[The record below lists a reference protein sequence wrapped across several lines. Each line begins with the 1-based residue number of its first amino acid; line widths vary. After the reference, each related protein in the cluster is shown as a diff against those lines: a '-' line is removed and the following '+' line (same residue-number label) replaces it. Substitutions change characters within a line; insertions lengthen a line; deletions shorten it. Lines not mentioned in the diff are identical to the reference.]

1 MKKEKKYNKWLIE
14 VAAKISSKECKANQ
28 IICPQCNEKCIDYLY
43 IGDEKT
49 RIGYLQV
56 WCNNCL
62 NGIYISRV
70 VVPDGLKMIS
80 FEDDIDLNSIIPYYH
95 KLTPNK

>member
-1 MKKEKKYNKWLIE
+1 MFKKWLIE
-14 VAAKISSKECKANQ
+14 VAARISGKECESTEIK
-28 IICPQCNEKCIDYLY
+28 CPHCKEKCIDYLY
-43 IGDEKT
+43 IGDKET

-70 VVPDGLKMIS
+70 GIPEGLKMIS
-80 FEDDIDLNSIIPYYH
+80 FEEDIALDRIIPNYH
-95 KLTPNK
+95 KLTPSE